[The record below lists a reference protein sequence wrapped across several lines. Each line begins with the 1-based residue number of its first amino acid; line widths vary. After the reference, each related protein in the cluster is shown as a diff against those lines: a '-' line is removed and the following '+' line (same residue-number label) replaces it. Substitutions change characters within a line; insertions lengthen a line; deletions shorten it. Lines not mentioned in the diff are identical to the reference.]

1 MPQCWLKLPGT
12 KLPWWIF
19 LEMVKGKF
27 ALTRYAAKAKTR
39 LTGLQVWEGPESGL
53 SLGEAQTSG
62 KEVHIPQPLGRF
74 LLLR

>member
-1 MPQCWLKLPGT
+1 M
-12 KLPWWIF
+12 
-19 LEMVKGKF
+19 EMVKGKF
-27 ALTRYAAKAKTR
+27 ALTRYAAKAKAR

-53 SLGEAQTSG
+53 SLVEAQTSG

>member
-1 MPQCWLKLPGT
+1 
-12 KLPWWIF
+12 
-19 LEMVKGKF
+19 MVKGKF
-27 ALTRYAAKAKTR
+27 ALTRYAAKAKAR